1 MEYFKAIGVNTL
13 VANIVAKLS
22 ADIEIRLNEKEVTQV
37 TYIIQYNFSNYHT
50 VRTNTVFSVTN
61 VVLATIVIS
70 ITSVFLSPIMI
81 FVRRKTLFLRRFSPI
96 LWFNPLL
103 CFLLL

>member
-37 TYIIQYNFSNYHT
+37 IIFRIIIIVAFSGCQKHGHYYGFDHY
-50 VRTNTVFSVTN
+50 F
-61 VVLATIVIS
+61 TIH
-70 ITSVFLSPIMI
+70 
-81 FVRRKTLFLRRFSPI
+81 
-96 LWFNPLL
+96 
-103 CFLLL
+103 

>member
-37 TYIIQYNFSNYHT
+37 KLSFTVHPHISGISHYGHYYAFDQNFD
-50 VRTNTVFSVTN
+50 VD
-61 VVLATIVIS
+61 
-70 ITSVFLSPIMI
+70 
-81 FVRRKTLFLRRFSPI
+81 
-96 LWFNPLL
+96 
-103 CFLLL
+103 